1 MSNASFS
8 RKPLVAAVLTTLAVF
23 SAGAMAGNEDQPVN
37 KDVTLTVGTGD
48 NTVSGTVQNEQ
59 TWDEAWAQKFNE
71 NFKNAEGK
79 VTISTGNGSDKITI
93 SKGTD
98 DKTSGKLT
106 NKLSSLTLNVGLDV
120 AEGGTFVN
128 NGTLEANKA
137 ITVTGSL
144 VNTGTLKIK
153 DNLRINGGFDNAKGT
168 IEVTG
173 TDANNKANVT
183 INGLNKTDDLEA
195 APASVVMGDITLKN
209 ATLTNNDKGYKLK
222 TEADKKEGEDDKT
235 PETRARVSYGNVTLK
250 TGGKFVNAEGALDS
264 GSKLTITKDAGTAKD
279 AGTGAAEIN
288 GKSTWGTINA
298 QKEKA
303 ITVGNNGTLSADY
316 LEYGYDA
323 GNTAKISDLVSVTG
337 GGKFTVNKGLIV
349 SSFANGGSFDLSKA
363 ENKYLAPGA
372 SLTFGKAQ
380 AFKQVDVDKDTN
392 NGKIVANGDYHK
404 GTVTLSGYKADW
416 KVETATSKT
425 GAEGNAETE
434 TQGSWDVPKFGSV
447 TVYNNAELK
456 IENNKIEST
465 KADEFDGHGYT
476 PSLSLGSLT
485 LNSTSLKVT
494 PSVKVKT
501 LTGFVNTA
509 VKAVNA
515 LPDSGA
521 EHIDISKLG
530 LNDWTK
536 DNYATKLEELLGKMN
551 EK

>member
-1 MSNASFS
+1 MSNATFS

-153 DNLRINGGFDNAKGT
+153 DNLTINGGFDNAKGT

-209 ATLTNNDKGYKLK
+209 ATLTNKDKGYKLK
-222 TEADKKEGEDDKT
+222 TEADKKEARRPK
-235 PETRARVSYGNVTLK
+235 RA
-250 TGGKFVNAEGALDS
+250 
-264 GSKLTITKDAGTAKD
+264 
-279 AGTGAAEIN
+279 
-288 GKSTWGTINA
+288 
-298 QKEKA
+298 
-303 ITVGNNGTLSADY
+303 
-316 LEYGYDA
+316 
-323 GNTAKISDLVSVTG
+323 
-337 GGKFTVNKGLIV
+337 
-349 SSFANGGSFDLSKA
+349 
-363 ENKYLAPGA
+363 LA
-372 SLTFGKAQ
+372 
-380 AFKQVDVDKDTN
+380 
-392 NGKIVANGDYHK
+392 
-404 GTVTLSGYKADW
+404 
-416 KVETATSKT
+416 
-425 GAEGNAETE
+425 
-434 TQGSWDVPKFGSV
+434 
-447 TVYNNAELK
+447 
-456 IENNKIEST
+456 
-465 KADEFDGHGYT
+465 
-476 PSLSLGSLT
+476 
-485 LNSTSLKVT
+485 
-494 PSVKVKT
+494 
-501 LTGFVNTA
+501 
-509 VKAVNA
+509 
-515 LPDSGA
+515 
-521 EHIDISKLG
+521 
-530 LNDWTK
+530 
-536 DNYATKLEELLGKMN
+536 
-551 EK
+551 